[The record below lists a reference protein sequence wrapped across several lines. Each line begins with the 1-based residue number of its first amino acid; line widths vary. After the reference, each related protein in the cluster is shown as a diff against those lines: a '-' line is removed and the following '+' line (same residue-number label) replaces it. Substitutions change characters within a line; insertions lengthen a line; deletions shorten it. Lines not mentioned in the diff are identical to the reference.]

1 MSQPAPRPVRRKKPA
16 KPQFTSTILLLEGVL
31 VLFAALTAYGLQVLP
46 AGVIWTVAGV
56 MFLVFVLLSRMVELP
71 GGYVAGSIAQ
81 VLVLACGMVIPMMYL
96 LGVVFIALWVSAYR
110 LGARIDAERAAYD
123 AEHPDERGPED
134 ARRAH

>member
-1 MSQPAPRPVRRKKPA
+1 MRRKKPA

-46 AGVIWTVAGV
+46 AGVIWTVAGI
-56 MFLVFVLLSRMVELP
+56 MFVVFVVLSRLVTAP

-81 VLVLACGMVIPMMYL
+81 VLVLACGLVIPMMYL
-96 LGVVFIALWVSAYR
+96 LGVVFIALWISAYR